1 MTTSNSCVITNFKNA
16 SHQTTPITRS
26 TTGHSVMGYYLLFI
40 GVCLFGLTLWG
51 TYQSLHKQFFGTKVE
66 GTIIGIDEQMRRS
79 GHSEPKTYFHPVIEF
94 KSTEGATFE
103 FVFGSGSTSRKPK
116 IGSKVR
122 VTYPVNQPSQAT
134 LNSFMGLWAGPL
146 ACATSFSWHLI
157 RWNPNSFLWCL
168 TAIQKR

>member
-1 MTTSNSCVITNFKNA
+1 
-16 SHQTTPITRS
+16 
-26 TTGHSVMGYYLLFI
+26 MGYYLLFI

-51 TYQSLHKQFFGTKVE
+51 TYQSLHKQFLGTKVE

-103 FVFGSGSTSRKPK
+103 FIFGSGSSSRKPK

-122 VTYPVNQPSQAT
+122 VTYPANQPSQAT
-134 LNSFMGLWAGPL
+134 LNSFLGLWAGPL
-146 ACATSFSWHLI
+146 ACATLSVGTLYGG
-157 RWNPNSFLWCL
+157 
-168 TAIQKR
+168 IQIVFYGA